1 MKEQPTNSKNNA
13 ELCAKDMSAAT
24 RQEKIDWLMQIIDN
38 ELDRGEEMRD
48 EELIWECMETLEQ
61 LSEQPTAAIPSP
73 AQKAERKSFRAPRSK
88 RVKKVILR
96 ISAIA
101 AVLAM
106 AISLPIYAHAQ
117 TLVRQDKQ
125 MLNDAMSY
133 AKAMEKLE
141 ADPSETTDP
150 SSPVKPSEN
159 TDPSTTAAPQEN
171 TAPTTSTPTPVSPAS
186 AGVRQK
192 TFSRMTDLFWEY
204 PTLDFYYPRQNSQMP
219 DHMRTDLKQVSI
231 TYDSDE
237 SWVAVLSFDHPSLKS
252 FVVQKQVSA
261 AKYTPPSKEYTVIK
275 AQYRSYGIYKVE
287 TEEGTLY
294 ETGFTFSGLSYTVQA
309 LDIESIRL
317 ALNSIW
323 DVREY
328 CYSVEELEDNWKHLW
343 GFRLPERIPKGYT
356 LTRIEVRHENNA
368 NWYIRFQYTSPEGYS
383 ATCGVSRSHNNPV
396 EEFRQGNNNPNIQ
409 WIPTR
414 MIQIEWVN

>member
-73 AQKAERKSFRAPRSK
+73 AQKAERKSFRVPRSK

-141 ADPSETTDP
+141 ADPSETIDP
-150 SSPVKPSEN
+150 SEIIVPPESP
-159 TDPSTTAAPQEN
+159 T
-171 TAPTTSTPTPVSPAS
+171 AS
-186 AGVRQK
+186 AHTQ
-192 TFSRMTDLFWEY
+192 TIYFRMTDLFWDY
-204 PTLDFYYPRQNSQMP
+204 PTLDFFYPRQNSKVP
-219 DHMRTDLKQVSI
+219 DHFRTDIKQAAI
-231 TYDSDE
+231 TYESDE
-237 SWVAVLSFDHPSLKS
+237 SWVVVLSFNNPSLKS
-252 FVVQKQVSA
+252 FVVQRQVSA
-261 AKYTPPSKEYTVIK
+261 AKYTPPSKDPTVIR
-275 AQYRSYGIYKVE
+275 AQYRSYAVSEIT
-287 TEEGTLY
+287 TEDGTLY
-294 ETGFTFSGLSYTVQA
+294 ETGFSHMGLSYTVQA
-309 LDIESIRL
+309 LDMETLRL

-323 DVREY
+323 
-328 CYSVEELEDNWKHLW
+328 SVTETYQTVAEMEHDWKHLW
-343 GFRLPERIPKGYT
+343 GYRPPDMIPKGYT
-356 LTRIEVRHENNA
+356 LIRITVHHQSNA
-368 NWYIRFQYTSPEGYS
+368 EWNIDFEYQSKEGYS
-383 ATCGVSRSHNNPV
+383 VTCRVIREWHSGQV
-396 EEFRQGNNNPNIQ
+396 ESAHFNCNDPNIV
-409 WIPTR
+409 WIPYRHYRVET
-414 MIQIEWVN
+414 E

>member
-1 MKEQPTNSKNNA
+1 MKEQPTNSQNNA
-13 ELCAKDMSAAT
+13 ALCAKDMSNAT

-38 ELDRGEEMRD
+38 ELDRDEEMRD

-61 LSEQPTAAIPSP
+61 LCEQPTAAIPSP
-73 AQKAERKSFRAPRSK
+73 IPKKEPQPPCPSSGARLRKL
-88 RVKKVILR
+88 ILR
-96 ISAIA
+96 LATVA
-101 AVLAM
+101 AVI
-106 AISLPIYAHAQ
+106 AISVSLPLYAHAQ
-117 TLVRQDKQ
+117 AQVRQDQQ
-125 MLNDAMSY
+125 MLSDALTY
-133 AKAMEKLE
+133 ARTIENAALE
-141 ADPSETTDP
+141 PT
-150 SSPVKPSEN
+150 EN
-159 TDPSTTAAPQEN
+159 TDPSASADPMEN
-171 TAPTTSTPTPVSPAS
+171 TNPTTNTPVPVSPAS

-261 AKYTPPSKEYTVIK
+261 AKYTPPGKEITVIK
-275 AQYRSYGIYKVE
+275 AQYRSYRIYKVE

-323 DVREY
+323 GVREY

-356 LTRIEVRHENNA
+356 LTRIEVHHENNA

-383 ATCGVSRSHNNPV
+383 ATCGVSRSNNNPV
-396 EEFRQGNNNPNIQ
+396 EEFRRDVNDPHIQ
-409 WIPTR
+409 WIPSRT
-414 MIQIEWVN
+414 IYIEWEQ